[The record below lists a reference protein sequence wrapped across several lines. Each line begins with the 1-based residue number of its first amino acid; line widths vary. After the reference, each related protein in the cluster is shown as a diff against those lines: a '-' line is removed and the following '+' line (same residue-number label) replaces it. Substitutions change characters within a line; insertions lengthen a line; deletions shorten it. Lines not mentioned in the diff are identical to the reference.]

1 MEYIKYQDN
10 YVSDIINLK
19 NDLMEDENGSITSEN
34 SDVSSLIEQNINI
47 YIDNIFEDNIRGIL
61 VNFLNF
67 QKVDIP
73 QDIFYKQL
81 EINKSTVVKVLQ
93 NEEKTENIKDNSY
106 KISFGKDFTFSMENL
121 VNKSKVEIK
130 SDESNVE
137 KTFEI
142 DGNKFVL
149 SKYKQ
154 VEMDGFFKI
163 KNFKIDSF
171 DPNEVETIFANVNN
185 QELTKCECAIME
197 AKLNP
202 KKIEELVEQIKKD
215 YKLLKDMKEKKI
227 FLGFIN
233 STKVSSFKKGTFKD
247 INCVIFGIKNSVLFG
262 KNVSRSIDWNLEQKF
277 NEFVK
282 EIKGAIEKQ
291 NELIKKQSKSIRIL
305 RKYIKE
311 KNEKKAKTSKVASK
325 KIKTKVPMKKP

>member
-10 YVSDIINLK
+10 FESDITNLK
-19 NDLMEDENGSITSEN
+19 NNLMESKKGSTTSIK
-34 SDVSSLIEQNINI
+34 SDVSSIVKQNINT
-47 YIDNIFEDNIRGIL
+47 YIGKIFEDNIRGIL
-61 VNFLNF
+61 INMLNF

-93 NEEKTENIKDNSY
+93 NEEKTENINDNSY

-171 DPNEVETIFANVNN
+171 DPNEVEIIFTNVNN
-185 QELTKCECAIME
+185 EELTKCEYAIME
-197 AKLNP
+197 VKLNP

-215 YKLLKDMKEKKI
+215 SKLLKDMKEKKI

-247 INCVIFGIKNSVLFG
+247 INCVIFGIKNSILFG
-262 KNVSRSIDWNLEQKF
+262 KNVSRAIDWNLEQKF

-291 NELIKKQSKSIRIL
+291 NELIKKQSKIIRIL
-305 RKYIKE
+305 RKYLKR
-311 KNEKKAKTSKVASK
+311 K
-325 KIKTKVPMKKP
+325 MKKKQKLQK